1 MRKIFLALI
10 GLLVLNAPHLLAQDV
25 GQKNSASLI
34 SVKGHQFAF
43 QRIGTF
49 TYFLCSKKDNSSDCR
64 KIADM
69 DLQAS
74 VDWDELVKKAKKKS
88 LDEPSG
94 ILVSETFVDQYG
106 GPWTIQMRIAKAS
119 DKPQDFLKPFHASI
133 LAAFRGYKV
142 SNSASGDIASAQV
155 LLKQSEWDAAKKDLG
170 LIPAKNKKFSF
181 GDLFR

>member
-1 MRKIFLALI
+1 MKKTISLI
-10 GLLVLNAPHLLAQDV
+10 GLFLLTAHYLSAQDN
-25 GQKNSASLI
+25 GQKNSAYLI
-34 SVKGHQFAF
+34 SVKGHHFIF

-74 VDWDELVKKAKKKS
+74 VDWDELIKKANKKS

-106 GPWTIQMRIAKAS
+106 GPWTIKIKIAKAS

-133 LAAFRGYKV
+133 IAAFLGYKA
-142 SNSASGDIASAQV
+142 SNSVNGDISSAQV
-155 LLKQSEWDAAKKDLG
+155 LLKQSEWDAAQKDLG
-170 LIPAKNKKFSF
+170 LVPSKDKKFSF